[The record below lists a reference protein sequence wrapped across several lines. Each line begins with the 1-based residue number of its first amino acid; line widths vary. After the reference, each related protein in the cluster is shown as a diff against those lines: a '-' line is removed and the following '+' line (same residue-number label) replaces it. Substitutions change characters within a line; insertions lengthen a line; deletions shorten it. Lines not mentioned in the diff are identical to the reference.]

1 MPNPTFL
8 ERLNLL
14 MRQAIDGTR
23 TETDP
28 TPMKFVGDA

>member
-14 MRQAIDGTR
+14 MRHAIDGTR

-28 TPMKFVGDA
+28 TPMVGDA